1 MTQCDEAIRRQ
12 LHKPTIYMVC
22 GVPGSGKTY
31 FCKNVL
37 MDHPWCHRVYISS
50 DDIRKEICGD
60 ASNQSKN
67 SEVFDIFYDRA
78 RQAIQEGNDVILDA
92 THLTKKIRNECR
104 KHFEDLDCKFIAV
117 QMMTSI
123 EEAIRRN
130 KNRDRIVPDYAM
142 RRMAKMYQPVKDDEN
157 FDYIWKVE

>member
-12 LHKPTIYMVC
+12 LRKPTVYVMC

-37 MDHPWCHRVYISS
+37 MNHPWRHRVYISS

-60 ASNQSKN
+60 ASDQSKN

-104 KHFEDLDCKFIAV
+104 KHFKDLDCKFIAV
-117 QMMTSI
+117 QMMTTT
-123 EEAIRRN
+123 EKAVDRN
-130 KNRDRIVPDYAM
+130 KDRDRVVPDYAM
-142 RRMAKMYQPVKDDEN
+142 RRMAKMYQPVEDDEN
-157 FDYIWKVE
+157 FDYIWKVD